1 MIPKNWALLRED
13 PLDLYQKWHQHSQ
26 FSLAFYSITLKN
38 DGPLSWHYVLLS
50 KSSESYVK
58 WLQRYNMGKFFGL
71 LKPFDIWC
79 ERLLSYNVCSTI
91 WPEISHSRNF
101 TLDQQHPLAC
111 TNRLNSKN
119 FSIPQCH
126 TIFQDLA
133 VSLYYILTY
142 LLLKK
147 KKKKKNQPWPFFEL
161 VENEKKLANL
171 PSPKE
176 VEMQILRTIFF

>member
-26 FSLAFYSITLKN
+26 SSLAFYSITLKN

-58 WLQRYNMGKFFGL
+58 WLQRYNMGNFFGL

-119 FSIPQCH
+119 FLNSSMPHNFSRLGGLLILHAYLPFAQKKNK
-126 TIFQDLA
+126 I
-133 VSLYYILTY
+133 YIL
-142 LLLKK
+142 
-147 KKKKKNQPWPFFEL
+147 
-161 VENEKKLANL
+161 
-171 PSPKE
+171 
-176 VEMQILRTIFF
+176 